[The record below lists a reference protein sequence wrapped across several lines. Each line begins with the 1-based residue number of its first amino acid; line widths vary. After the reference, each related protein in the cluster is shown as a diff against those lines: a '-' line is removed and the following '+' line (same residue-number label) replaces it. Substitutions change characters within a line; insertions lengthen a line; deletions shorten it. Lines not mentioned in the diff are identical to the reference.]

1 MSDSRE
7 ISNGRQQRDAA
18 EFETRFSRS
27 RSLLYFVACRVLEGS
42 EGADEAVGR
51 CFLKAR
57 ENPPEFHYQGAFRSW
72 LVRILIDE
80 ALLILIEKR
89 GGSTRSREQ
98 VFSE

>member
-1 MSDSRE
+1 
-7 ISNGRQQRDAA
+7 
-18 EFETRFSRS
+18 
-27 RSLLYFVACRVLEGS
+27 
-42 EGADEAVGR
+42 VGR